1 MWKRLNQLCTEGAK
15 EMIYLRHHLLMQAVF
30 CFCFFLVNKILIALL
45 TLWAVFCTATLAVF
59 LHPQLWACSVSS
71 CVLNVCTVLP
81 VTWWSW
87 GGATTHTDLSIH
99 VFDRVTVDFFCPPTA
114 DSLTLGTVC
123 ESTGGVIDDV
133 ILLCFPVSY
142 YSMQKSK
149 TSPRWNITII
159 HQPVLNLLWQI
170 KKSV

>member
-15 EMIYLRHHLLMQAVF
+15 EMIYLRRRQCFVF
-30 CFCFFLVNKILIALL
+30 AFSWLIRSWLPCWLCELCSVLPPLQCFFTLNFERVQCLHVCWMCVQFYQSHDDRRGELPLI
-45 TLWAVFCTATLAVF
+45 
-59 LHPQLWACSVSS
+59 PIYPS
-71 CVLNVCTVLP
+71 
-81 VTWWSW
+81 
-87 GGATTHTDLSIH
+87 
-99 VFDRVTVDFFCPPTA
+99 TVDFFCPPTA

>member
-59 LHPQLWACSVSS
+59 LHPQPQCLHVCWM
-71 CVLNVCTVLP
+71 CVQFYQSHDDHRGELP
-81 VTWWSW
+81 LIPIYPS
-87 GGATTHTDLSIH
+87 
-99 VFDRVTVDFFCPPTA
+99 TVDFFCPPTA
-114 DSLTLGTVC
+114 DSLTLGIVC

>member
-87 GGATTHTDLSIH
+87 GGLPLIQIYPSMCLTEWQRLFLSPH
-99 VFDRVTVDFFCPPTA
+99 SRQFDFGN
-114 DSLTLGTVC
+114 SLWKHRWSYWWC
-123 ESTGGVIDDV
+123 NFAMFPSK
-133 ILLCFPVSY
+133 LL
-142 YSMQKSK
+142 QHAKE
-149 TSPRWNITII
+149 
-159 HQPVLNLLWQI
+159 
-170 KKSV
+170 

>member
-30 CFCFFLVNKILIALL
+30 CFRFFLVNKVLIALL

-59 LHPQLWACSVSS
+59 LHPQLWTCSVSS

-87 GGATTHTDLSIH
+87 GGGATTHTDLSIH
-99 VFDRVTVDFFCPPTA
+99 VFDRVTVDFFLSPHSRQF
-114 DSLTLGTVC
+114 DFGNSLWKHRWSYWWC
-123 ESTGGVIDDV
+123 NFAMFPSK
-133 ILLCFPVSY
+133 LL
-142 YSMQKSK
+142 QHAKE
-149 TSPRWNITII
+149 
-159 HQPVLNLLWQI
+159 
-170 KKSV
+170 